1 MKTALHQTEI
11 QDQDWKTQGKL
22 TYKSLAGDR
31 LTLTYQ
37 KNGGIGDA
45 VVNGEKRILEKWP
58 VLDSPYVQQPL
69 YSGQLEVKVP
79 SQPAWRL
86 QGTLMGPIWES
97 GQQN

>member
-1 MKTALHQTEI
+1 
-11 QDQDWKTQGKL
+11 
-22 TYKSLAGDR
+22 
-31 LTLTYQ
+31 
-37 KNGGIGDA
+37 
-45 VVNGEKRILEKWP
+45 VNGEKRILEKWP